1 MTVRMRLLP
10 FLAAAA
16 IVPLAGAQ
24 PDGPRTL
31 LDEGYR
37 QMYNLQFGDAHRT
50 FEKWQQMH
58 PEDPM
63 GPVSDAAAYLYSE
76 FDRLKILQSEFFA
89 TNDGFL
95 NMRKQPPDPGIK
107 WHFEQALAKAGQ
119 LAKAVLGRS
128 PKDPNARF
136 AEVLRSGLHS
146 DYLAM
151 VEKRYMAALN
161 QVKESREAAESLLAE
176 HPDYYDAYLAVGVE
190 NYVLSLKPAPLRWL
204 LRLSGAQTDRKM
216 GVEKL
221 RLTAEHGRYLMP
233 YARLLLAVAALR
245 DNNKG
250 KARQTLAWLAGEFPR
265 NHLYREELAKLR

>member
-1 MTVRMRLLP
+1 MRLLP
-10 FLAAAA
+10 ILAAA
-16 IVPLAGAQ
+16 VLPLAAAQ

-89 TNDGFL
+89 TNQGFFG
-95 NMRKQPPDPGIK
+95 MRKQAPDPGIK
-107 WHFEQALAKAGQ
+107 WHFEQALAKAGR
-119 LAKAVLGRS
+119 LAQAILARS

-136 AEVLRSGLHS
+136 AEVLRTGLHS

-151 VEKRYMAALN
+151 VEKRYMAALA

-176 HPDYYDAYLAVGVE
+176 YPDYYDAYLAVGVE
-190 NYVLSLKPAPLRWL
+190 NYVLSLKPAPVRWL
-204 LRLSGAQTDRKM
+204 LRLGGAQTDKTL

-245 DNNKG
+245 DNNRG
-250 KARQTLAWLAGEFPR
+250 KARQTLAWLAEEFPS
-265 NHLYREELAKLR
+265 NHLYREELAKLN

>member
-1 MTVRMRLLP
+1 MKLLP
-10 FLAAAA
+10 LLAA
-16 IVPLAGAQ
+16 VVLAPMLGAQ
-24 PDGPRTL
+24 PDGPQTL

-37 QMYNLQFGDAHRT
+37 QMYNLQFGEAHRT
-50 FEKWQQMH
+50 FAKWQQMH

-89 TNDGFL
+89 SNDGFFGMGKRL
-95 NMRKQPPDPGIK
+95 PDPGIK

-119 LAKAVLGRS
+119 LAKAILDRS

-136 AEVLRSGLHS
+136 AEVLRTGLYS

-151 VEKRYMAALN
+151 VEKRYMAALT
-161 QVKESREAAESLLAE
+161 QVKESRAAAESLLAE

-190 NYVLSLKPAPLRWL
+190 NYILSLKPAPVRWF
-204 LRLSGAQTDRKM
+204 LRLSGAQTDRAL

-250 KARQTLAWLAGEFPR
+250 KARQTLAWLAAEFPR
-265 NHLYREELAKLR
+265 NHLYREELAKLN